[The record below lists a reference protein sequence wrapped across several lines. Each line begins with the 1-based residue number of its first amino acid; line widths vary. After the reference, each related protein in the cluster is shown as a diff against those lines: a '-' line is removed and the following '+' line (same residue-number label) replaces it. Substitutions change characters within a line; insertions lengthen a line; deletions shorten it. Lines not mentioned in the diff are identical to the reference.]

1 MRVAARGTYYS
12 GFMAGEILLA
22 RSDSNLAG
30 NSILV
35 RESHGYMNPGGRKVS
50 AFHVFPCFV
59 FSFSVNKEGGEEPF
73 GRLF

>member
-35 RESHGYMNPGGRKVS
+35 RESHGYEPGRTKGL
-50 AFHVFPCFV
+50 
-59 FSFSVNKEGGEEPF
+59 SFSRLPLFCFFFLFISTNIKIEREGI
-73 GRLF
+73 